1 MLGTKAIKAEAT
13 GSGERH
19 AHPGDQLR
27 ARRAAASAA
36 HAGSK
41 GSGRD
46 RKQAEAAA
54 VGERD
59 ARQGDQRDTHQG
71 DQLRERQAAACAAQ
85 AEGKAVAE
93 LESELWLLARAGS
106 ISELLLSFSDWAAQ
120 AAAWRARS

>member
-1 MLGTKAIKAEAT
+1 MVGRETRESRSLSGGPVLGTKAIKAEAT

-54 VGERD
+54 GGERD
-59 ARQGDQRDTHQG
+59 ARQGDQ
-71 DQLRERQAAACAAQ
+71 LRERRAAACAAQ

-93 LESELWLLARAGS
+93 METELWPL
-106 ISELLLSFSDWAAQ
+106 
-120 AAAWRARS
+120 AAASVTSGRAIS